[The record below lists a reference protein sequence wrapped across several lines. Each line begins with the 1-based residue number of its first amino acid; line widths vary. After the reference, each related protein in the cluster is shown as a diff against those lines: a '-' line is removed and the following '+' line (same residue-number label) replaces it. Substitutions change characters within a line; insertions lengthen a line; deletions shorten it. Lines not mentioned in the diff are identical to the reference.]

1 MKSYI
6 IAKGEL
12 KVWCI
17 IEDGGGS
24 AGVDGLG
31 NGRADL
37 FHDIR
42 SDYRA
47 NKYQHGVANQ
57 LLKGSALLVYKSHF
71 HKLGDEIQKRNKSC
85 KYKSVVH

>member
-31 NGRADL
+31 NGGADL

-47 NKYQHGVANQ
+47 NKHQHGVANQ